1 MQVQLLHIHMPVE
14 FDISLS
20 SSSLWV
26 FIVMHSKESMTVC
39 SASYKCTL
47 YTLVQSRILLS
58 LVTIRGFVR
67 IERSTWHF
75 YFFPG
80 TSCGGGDCL
89 LGTLNV
95 EHRCESYTTKKKF
108 FLDLQS
114 DSMTNEGRYPFVKV
128 EWILLKKETFH
139 HVYCMYFVW
148 NFFTLFFYRTQCI
161 SLVTKTNETSS
172 LSRTFG
178 RICTRHGLSSTISR
192 NSNVSDVCNYR
203 SQVQVPKFGIKLIR

>member
-114 DSMTNEGRYPFVKV
+114 DSMTNEVDIRLWKLNGFCWKKKPFITYIAC
-128 EWILLKKETFH
+128 ILHEIFLLCSFIEH
-139 HVYCMYFVW
+139 
-148 NFFTLFFYRTQCI
+148 
-161 SLVTKTNETSS
+161 
-172 LSRTFG
+172 
-178 RICTRHGLSSTISR
+178 
-192 NSNVSDVCNYR
+192 NVSR
-203 SQVQVPKFGIKLIR
+203 L